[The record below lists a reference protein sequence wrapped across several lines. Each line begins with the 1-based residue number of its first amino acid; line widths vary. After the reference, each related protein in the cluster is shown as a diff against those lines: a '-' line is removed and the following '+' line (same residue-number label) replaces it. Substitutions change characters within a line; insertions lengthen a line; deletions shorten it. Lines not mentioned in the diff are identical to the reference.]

1 MYQIP
6 TEEEIAEQIAAL
18 RAGPDV
24 CSEMDQAEY
33 AEYSA
38 QVASE
43 KGRDAAPPKS
53 VFYICPDCGGAEA
66 DDPVTVCYC
75 DSCGSTAQPAR
86 ITLLSGCIVAAKG
99 RRIYA

>member
-24 CSEMDQAEY
+24 CSEMEEAEY

-38 QVASE
+38 QVAGE
-43 KGRDAAPPKS
+43 KGRVPAPTRT

-66 DDPVTVCYC
+66 DDPTVTVCYC
-75 DSCGSTAQPAR
+75 GYCGSTAQPAR

-99 RRIYA
+99 RRI